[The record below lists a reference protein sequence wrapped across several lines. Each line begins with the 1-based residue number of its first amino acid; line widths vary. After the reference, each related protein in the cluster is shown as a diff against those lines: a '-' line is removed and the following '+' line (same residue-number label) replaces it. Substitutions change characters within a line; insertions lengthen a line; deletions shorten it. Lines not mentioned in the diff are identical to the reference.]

1 MRVECKNCNAVYR
14 VDSKKFP
21 ASGKKVRCTNCNNTW
36 THIYTQDKTVDHSE
50 KKYTNKKS
58 TANPN
63 LQDSNNTSHNNPTKS
78 NFLFKKTLS
87 VIVMVLLVFSL
98 SVMLQNN
105 MPYKI
110 RKIYRIIEMYDTTN
124 IQLANSEV
132 KVLKNDKNNIAIK
145 VEGVIK
151 NQSNHERFIP
161 GIHFVFYNK
170 QKKAISSEKLN
181 QHKTDIIPSKQDYKF
196 EHIIH
201 YVPQDTDSIQI
212 KIGNL
217 FEIAFL

>member
-1 MRVECKNCNAVYR
+1 MRIECKNCNAVYR

-21 ASGKKVRCTNCNNTW
+21 TSGKKVRCTSCNNTW
-36 THIYTQDKTVDHSE
+36 THIYTRDKIVDHSE
-50 KKYTNKKS
+50 KKYTNKKF

-63 LQDSNNTSHNNPTKS
+63 LQDSNNTSHNNSTKS

-87 VIVMVLLVFSL
+87 IIVMALLIFSI

-110 RKIYRIIEMYDTTN
+110 RKFYRIIEMYDTTN
-124 IQLANSEV
+124 IQLAHSEV
-132 KVLKNDKNNIAIK
+132 KILKNDKNNIAIK

-170 QKKAISSEKLN
+170 QKKALSAEKLN
-181 QHKTDIIPSKQDYKF
+181 QHKTDIIPSKKDYKF

-201 YVPQDTDSIQI
+201 YVPKDTDSIQI

>member
-21 ASGKKVRCTNCNNTW
+21 VSGKKVRCTNCNNTW
-36 THIYTQDKTVDHSE
+36 THIYTQDKIIDHSE
-50 KKYTNKKS
+50 KKYISKKS
-58 TANPN
+58 TTNPN
-63 LQDSNNTSHNNPTKS
+63 LQDSNNISHNNSTKS

-87 VIVMVLLVFSL
+87 IIAMVLLIFSL
-98 SVMLQNN
+98 SVMLQDN

-124 IQLANSEV
+124 IQLTNSEV
-132 KVLKNDKNNIAIK
+132 KILKNDKNNIAIK
-145 VEGVIK
+145 VEGIIK

-181 QHKTDIIPSKQDYKF
+181 QHKTDIIPSKKGYKF
-196 EHIIH
+196 EHIIN
-201 YVPQDTDSIQI
+201 YVPKDTDSIQI

>member
-1 MRVECKNCNAVYR
+1 MRIECKNCNAVYR
-14 VDSKKFP
+14 VDSRKFP
-21 ASGKKVRCTNCNNTW
+21 TSGKKVRCTNCSNTW
-36 THIYTQDKTVDHSE
+36 IHIHTQDKTVDHSE
-50 KKYTNKKS
+50 KKYTDKKS

-63 LQDSNNTSHNNPTKS
+63 LQDSNNTSQNNPTKS
-78 NFLFKKTLS
+78 NFLFKKILS
-87 VIVMVLLVFSL
+87 IIVMVLLVFSL

-105 MPYKI
+105 IPYKI

-124 IQLANSEV
+124 IQLASSEV
-132 KVLKNDKNNIAIK
+132 KILKNDRNNIAIK

>member
-1 MRVECKNCNAVYR
+1 MRIECKNCNAVYR
-14 VDSKKFP
+14 VDSSKFP
-21 ASGKKVRCTNCNNTW
+21 TSGKKVRCTNCNNTW
-36 THIYTQDKTVDHSE
+36 MHVPSQDNIDHPE
-50 KKYTNKKS
+50 KDYINKEHA
-58 TANPN
+58 TNPN
-63 LQDSNNTSHNNPTKS
+63 LQSNKNTILNNSTKS
-78 NFLFKKTLS
+78 SFLVKKIS
-87 VIVMVLLVFSL
+87 SIVAMILLVFSL

-124 IQLANSEV
+124 IQLANSQI
-132 KVLKNDKNNIAIK
+132 KILKNNKDSIAIK

-151 NQSNHERFIP
+151 NQSDQERFIP

-181 QHKTDIIPSKQDYKF
+181 KHKTDIIPSKEDYKF
-196 EHIIH
+196 EHIIQ
-201 YVPQDTDSIQI
+201 YVPKETDSIQI